1 MLTRLKDQL
10 AFKVSQIE
18 ERCSE
23 EKLRIEKL
31 RPKEDPQAMLN
42 RTVRISKLRKEIQE
56 ARKEQQ
62 KMGRE
67 LETENGRVGEL
78 EHMVKVKEEE
88 ARKKREVLERSRREK
103 EEEDRKKEEMERI
116 ENEKREQ
123 ELREAEQKRLQ
134 DERIL

>member
-1 MLTRLKDQL
+1 VLTRLKDQL

>member
-1 MLTRLKDQL
+1 VLTRLKDQL
-10 AFKVSQIE
+10 ALKVSQIE

-23 EKLRIEKL
+23 EKLRIERM
-31 RPKEDPQAMLN
+31 RPKEDPQVMLN

-78 EHMVKVKEEE
+78 EQMVRVKEEE
-88 ARKKREVLERSRREK
+88 ARNKRELLEKLSREK

-123 ELREAEQKRLQ
+123 
-134 DERIL
+134 